1 MAPRAF
7 PARPLAGGPSTP
19 FRTGATATAAGGRST
34 EAPMEYEYSS
44 GRREF
49 PASPFVAAAAGAAG
63 DGEPARKRT
72 HYEAMDVDTPPR
84 PSTNFPPS
92 ATATSN
98 PYGFGGADQPPPP
111 PAAAHPLSFD
121 AAAFKPEQAFGLEDA
136 VETNEVSMADEAEEL
151 VREIRE
157 EEDGGAGKA
166 LALRAGG
173 GGARRR
179 KASSS
184 SRRGGKGR
192 SAGTDD
198 DTASEGDGDGDGGEG
213 GEGGFL
219 GVLKS
224 KVGRRAGDGQ
234 FSFQVHHHHAPSYGG
249 MGSPA
254 LSSGPEGH
262 AQHGAAPEKWLKSG
276 TPYVLLGYLQFG
288 SLTLLAVLVLSLLLL
303 FLYTLYNDILT
314 RLSSL
319 TLELRAEILQC
330 AKSYVDNR
338 CAPETR
344 LPAMESRCAAWEECM
359 NREVVVGGK
368 TRVVAETLAEVVNGF
383 VDVISFKTMLFVL
396 LTLFLTIYGSS
407 VALSILPSRSS
418 TAPPPSPSAPSFA
431 HPHHASAAAAL
442 GYGAPPGYPPYGL
455 PYGPGTGWVVDSQGG
470 GREGAG
476 GGKEGLG
483 VGAVGA

>member
-1 MAPRAF
+1 MPASRAF

-19 FRTGATATAAGGRST
+19 FRSTQAQGRST
-34 EAPMEYEYSS
+34 EAPMEYEYST
-44 GRREF
+44 GRREMLG
-49 PASPFVAAAAGAAG
+49 ASPFVAATSGG

-84 PSTNFPPS
+84 LSTGASFPAS

-98 PYGFGGADQPPPP
+98 PYGFGASSQDQAPPPP
-111 PAAAHPLSFD
+111 PHPLSFD
-121 AAAFKPEQAFGLEDA
+121 ASSFKPEQAFGLE
-136 VETNEVSMADEAEEL
+136 NEVQTEEISMADEAEEL
-151 VREIRE
+151 IREIRE
-157 EEDGGAGKA
+157 EDAAMGEEEKA
-166 LALRAGG
+166 LTVRGE
-173 GGARRR
+173 ARRR
-179 KASSS
+179 RPS
-184 SRRGGKGR
+184 SRKSKERSS
-192 SAGTDD
+192 SAGTDGD
-198 DTASEGDGDGDGGEG
+198 ETASEDGGGEG
-213 GEGGFL
+213 ESGGFL
-219 GVLKS
+219 NVLKN

-234 FSFQVHHHHAPSYGG
+234 FSFQVHHHHAPVAYGG
-249 MGSPA
+249 AGA
-254 LSSGPEGH
+254 GGVTLGGGTAGEG
-262 AQHGAAPEKWLKSG
+262 QVAAPEKWLKSG

-303 FLYTLYNDILT
+303 FLYTLYNDIIT

-396 LTLFLTIYGSS
+396 LTLALTIYGSS
-407 VALSILPSRSS
+407 VALSILPSRPSH
-418 TAPPPSPSAPSFA
+418 PPPASPSA
-431 HPHHASAAAAL
+431 HPAPHFGYPHAVGAA
-442 GYGAPPGYPPYGL
+442 PGYPPYGL
-455 PYGPGTGWVVDSQGG
+455 PYAPGPGWVVEQNGH
-470 GREGAG
+470 EGAVG
-476 GGKEGLG
+476 RGGKETLR
-483 VGAVGA
+483 VGAPGS